1 MDGHCGLRIASRVR
15 RIHPQ
20 ILLHVTDGNSA
31 LLRERLVNGRFDI
44 AVLFTGQAERGLAV
58 EPLLL
63 EELFYVTAD
72 PDNWPIRIDDV
83 AQRPL
88 LVPGTGSGSQHVA
101 QEVFNKHGLTVT
113 PIAEMESLAMFRR
126 AMASGIGNAILPWSA
141 LYDGD
146 REISLNYRRFV
157 DANSSGRRRCVFPTW
172 PNAVPLSKPSR

>member
-1 MDGHCGLRIASRVR
+1 M
-15 RIHPQ
+15 
-20 ILLHVTDGNSA
+20 
-31 LLRERLVNGRFDI
+31 VNGRLDI

-72 PDNWPIRIDDV
+72 PDNSPIRIDDV

-88 LVPGTGSGSQHVA
+88 LVPGTGSGSQRVA

-113 PIAEMESLAMFRR
+113 PIGEINSLAMFRR
-126 AMASGIGNAILPWSA
+126 AIASGIGNAILPWSA

-146 REISLNYRRFV
+146 GKYRSITGALSTR
-157 DANSSGRRRCVFPTW
+157 SSPGLRHCVFATW
-172 PNAVPLSKPSR
+172 ANAVPLSKPSH